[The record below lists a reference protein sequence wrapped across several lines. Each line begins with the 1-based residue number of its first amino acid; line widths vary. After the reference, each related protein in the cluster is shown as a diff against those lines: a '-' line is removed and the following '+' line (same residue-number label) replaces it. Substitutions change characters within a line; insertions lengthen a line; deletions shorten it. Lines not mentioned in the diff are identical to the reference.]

1 MYENDYFDLNY
12 FISLILAII
21 PLTSVIC
28 GIVTRFKED
37 STAGGVVRLVIA
49 LTGIGGGLLWLC
61 DLVLMIFSRQIV
73 RIFDA

>member
-12 FISLILAII
+12 FVSLLLALI

-28 GIVTRFKED
+28 GIVTRFKEG
-37 STAGGVVRLVIA
+37 STTGGVVRLVIA

-61 DLVLMIFSRQIV
+61 DLALIIFSRQIV